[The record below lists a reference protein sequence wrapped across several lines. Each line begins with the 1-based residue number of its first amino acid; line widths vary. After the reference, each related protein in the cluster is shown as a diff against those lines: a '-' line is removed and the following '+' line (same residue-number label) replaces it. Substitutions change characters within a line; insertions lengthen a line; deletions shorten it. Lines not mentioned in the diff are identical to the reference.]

1 MQLRSLMGVY
11 APDLCGCT
19 YKEVGGSFNGAVR
32 ELLVAGASGDG
43 DELYVP
49 EPAPTWADPRPVP
62 PAHTEEFEVAGALAW
77 VSNDAERV
85 DALVD
90 ECGFAAAP
98 FVGLDVEW
106 TPSFVRGQAERPALL
121 QLATRQ
127 RCVLV
132 RINQMAA
139 RGAWPP
145 RLRALLGADAPLKV
159 GRGVGLDARR
169 LEALGLDVGAV
180 DELPGR
186 LGLKQLAKEEAG
198 LALPGAGRGFMTNW
212 DVHGPLDHRSL
223 AYAAFDAVAAAA
235 VYGKVGGRGATTAD
249 APKTAQAQRERARES
264 GGDFLV
270 SSDVNI
276 YCAAARC
283 RPAAASPTISPHH
296 GAFARSLG
304 RLRLLQLRALLL
316 ELLLVHHLEQLVH
329 LLPALA
335 RRPLG
340 ELEAAVAV
348 RLELRVDVGALG
360 EEVLGDVDALSR
372 TN

>member
-1 MQLRSLMGVY
+1 MLALAGSSSAASPLPPSQAPLMRAVLSLLPAGAPVSRMQLRSLMGVY

-249 APKTAQAQRERARES
+249 ARRTARRSASARARS
-264 GGDFLV
+264 GGDSLV
-270 SSDVNI
+270 
-276 YCAAARC
+276 
-283 RPAAASPTISPHH
+283 
-296 GAFARSLG
+296 
-304 RLRLLQLRALLL
+304 RLRCK
-316 ELLLVHHLEQLVH
+316 
-329 LLPALA
+329 
-335 RRPLG
+335 
-340 ELEAAVAV
+340 
-348 RLELRVDVGALG
+348 
-360 EEVLGDVDALSR
+360 
-372 TN
+372 

>member
-1 MQLRSLMGVY
+1 MGVVVGRRLWR
-11 APDLCGCT
+11 DLLRKGDGRRRDRSQHSVVVRRSV
-19 YKEVGGSFNGAVR
+19 EVG

-159 GRGVGLDARR
+159 GRGVL
-169 LEALGLDVGAV
+169 
-180 DELPGR
+180 
-186 LGLKQLAKEEAG
+186 
-198 LALPGAGRGFMTNW
+198 
-212 DVHGPLDHRSL
+212 
-223 AYAAFDAVAAAA
+223 
-235 VYGKVGGRGATTAD
+235 
-249 APKTAQAQRERARES
+249 
-264 GGDFLV
+264 
-270 SSDVNI
+270 
-276 YCAAARC
+276 
-283 RPAAASPTISPHH
+283 
-296 GAFARSLG
+296 
-304 RLRLLQLRALLL
+304 
-316 ELLLVHHLEQLVH
+316 
-329 LLPALA
+329 
-335 RRPLG
+335 
-340 ELEAAVAV
+340 
-348 RLELRVDVGALG
+348 
-360 EEVLGDVDALSR
+360 
-372 TN
+372 